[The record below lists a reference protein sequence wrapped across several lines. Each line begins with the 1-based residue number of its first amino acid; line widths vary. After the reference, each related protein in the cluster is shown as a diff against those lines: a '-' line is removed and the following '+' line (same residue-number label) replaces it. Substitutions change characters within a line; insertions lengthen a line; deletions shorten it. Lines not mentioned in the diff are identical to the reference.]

1 MGRGKSILPIL
12 EDQMNKE
19 WKQRIAGTSRRIAVA
34 VLGLTIAGIAAG
46 HGFREQDGNGAVP
59 IRVDGKFYCNIKAL
73 SLKERTRHKELT
85 EKLLT
90 ARNKTIE
97 TEKGYEFQ
105 YSPDN
110 VTIAEV
116 AEWVVA
122 ESKCCP
128 FFDFHIDL
136 ENQGRLVCLR
146 LTGSEGIKD
155 FIRSEWH
162 V

>member
-1 MGRGKSILPIL
+1 
-12 EDQMNKE
+12 MNKE
-19 WKQRIAGTSRRIAVA
+19 RKQRIEGTSRSIALA
-34 VLGLTIAGIAAG
+34 ALGITIAGTAAG
-46 HGFREQDGNGAVP
+46 LGFPEQHGKDAATM
-59 IRVDGKFYCNIKAL
+59 RVDGKFYCNIKAL
-73 SLKERTRHKELT
+73 SIEERARHKELT
-85 EKLLT
+85 EKLLA
-90 ARNKTIE
+90 ARNETIE

-105 YSPDN
+105 YRPDK
-110 VTIAEV
+110 VTMAEV

-155 FIRSEWH
+155 FIRSEFH
-162 V
+162 L

>member
-1 MGRGKSILPIL
+1 MGRGKSIL
-12 EDQMNKE
+12 EDEMNKE
-19 WKQRIAGTSRRIAVA
+19 WKQRIERTSRRIAVA
-34 VLGLTIAGIAAG
+34 ALGLTIAGIAAG
-46 HGFREQDGNGAVP
+46 HGFREQDGKGAAT

-73 SLKERTRHKELT
+73 SAKERARHKELT
-85 EKLLT
+85 EKLLA
-90 ARNKTIE
+90 ARNETIE

-105 YSPDN
+105 YRPDK

-136 ENQGRLVCLR
+136 ENQGRLLCLR
-146 LTGSEGIKD
+146 LTGSAGIKD

>member
-1 MGRGKSILPIL
+1 MRRGKSIL
-12 EDQMNKE
+12 EDEMNKE
-19 WKQRIAGTSRRIAVA
+19 WKQRIEATSRRIAA
-34 VLGLTIAGIAAG
+34 AALGLTIAGIAAG
-46 HGFREQDGNGAVP
+46 RGFREQDAKDAAT
-59 IRVDGKFYCNIKAL
+59 IRVDGKFYCNSKAL
-73 SLKERTRHKELT
+73 STEERARHKQLT
-85 EKLLT
+85 EKLLA
-90 ARNKTIE
+90 ARNETIE

-105 YSPDN
+105 YRPDK

-136 ENQGRLVCLR
+136 ENKGSLVCLR

-155 FIRSEWH
+155 FIRSEFH
-162 V
+162 L

>member
-1 MGRGKSILPIL
+1 MGRGKSIL
-12 EDQMNKE
+12 EDEMKKQP
-19 WKQRIAGTSRRIAVA
+19 KQRIEGTSRRMAA
-34 VLGLTIAGIAAG
+34 AALGLTMAGIAAG
-46 HGFREQDGNGAVP
+46 RGLREQDGKHAAT
-59 IRVDGKFYCNIKAL
+59 IRVDGKFYCDSKAL
-73 SLKERTRHKELT
+73 SAKERTRHKELT

-90 ARNKTIE
+90 ARNAAIE
-97 TEKGYEFQ
+97 MGNGYEFQ
-105 YSPDN
+105 YSPDK

-116 AEWVVA
+116 AEWVVV

-146 LTGSEGIKD
+146 LTASEGIKD

-162 V
+162 L

>member
-1 MGRGKSILPIL
+1 VANQSL
-12 EDQMNKE
+12 EDEMNKE
-19 WKQRIAGTSRRIAVA
+19 WEQRMQGTSRRIAA
-34 VLGLTIAGIAAG
+34 AAQGLTIAGIAAG
-46 HGFREQDGNGAVP
+46 HGFREQDGKDAAT
-59 IRVDGKFYCNIKAL
+59 IRVDGKFYCNTKAL
-73 SLKERTRHKELT
+73 SAKERARHKELT
-85 EKLLT
+85 EKLLA
-90 ARNKTIE
+90 ARNETIE

-105 YSPDN
+105 YRPDK

-136 ENQGRLVCLR
+136 ENQGKLVCLR
-146 LTGSEGIKD
+146 LTGGEGIKD
-155 FIRSEWH
+155 FIRSEFH

>member
-1 MGRGKSILPIL
+1 MGRGKSIL
-12 EDQMNKE
+12 EDEMNEE
-19 WKQRIAGTSRRIAVA
+19 WKRRIAGTSRRIAA
-34 VLGLTIAGIAAG
+34 GALGLTIAGIAAG
-46 HGFREQDGNGAVP
+46 HGFREQDAKDGAT
-59 IRVDGKFYCNIKAL
+59 IRVDGKFYCNSKAL
-73 SLKERTRHKELT
+73 SIEERARHKQLT
-85 EKLLT
+85 EKLLA
-90 ARNKTIE
+90 ARNETIE

-105 YSPDN
+105 YRPDK

-155 FIRSEWH
+155 FMRSEFH
-162 V
+162 L